1 MKKLT
6 YALPV
11 RNTQFIR
18 NLSTVMC
25 QKTHR
30 PEACCSIS
38 NKKAHQQ
45 SIFKRALLQPLHRQL
60 HSSEADTDLAEFL
73 KKEITYQ
80 ETFLL
85 ETDELIENL
94 APFVMQVD
102 GTLVTLER
110 RKWEEEIKVVFNING
125 NKKDKHFD
133 RELLLAEY
141 SYMFED
147 PSYEEQEDYAVRE
160 FESIFS
166 AAPKFPAFSVYITKR
181 SGKTLCFQCK
191 LNQNINENFDEDK
204 MCIEEGQ
211 KHDFLIVSCVQLT
224 NCAPIYNNSSTFKKR
239 FKFNDELYGLL
250 LNTLL
255 VRGINGEFVNTL
267 TNLAAYMEQYHYVN
281 HMRKLK
287 SYVNAD

>member
-6 YALPV
+6 CALPV

-18 NLSTVMC
+18 NLSTVLC
-25 QKTHR
+25 QKTCR
-30 PEACCSIS
+30 PEARCSIS
-38 NKKAHQQ
+38 NKTLHQQ
-45 SIFKRALLQPLHRQL
+45 SIFKRPLLQPIHRQL
-60 HSSEADTDLAEFL
+60 HSSEGDTDLAEFL

-80 ETFLL
+80 ETFLV
-85 ETDELIENL
+85 ETDDLLVDL
-94 APFVMQVD
+94 APFEMQVD

-110 RKWEEEIKVVFNING
+110 RKGQEKIKVVFNING

-133 RELLLAEY
+133 RESLLAEY
-141 SYMFED
+141 EYMLED
-147 PSYEEQEDYAVRE
+147 PSYEEHEEYAVRE
-160 FESIFS
+160 FQSIFS
-166 AAPKFPAFSVYITKR
+166 AAPKFPAFSVYITKG
-181 SGKTLCFQCK
+181 SGRTLCFQCK
-191 LNQNINENFDEDK
+191 LNRNINENFDEDK

-211 KHDFLIVSCVQLT
+211 KHDFLIVSYVQMT

-255 VRGINGEFVNTL
+255 ERGINGEFVNNL